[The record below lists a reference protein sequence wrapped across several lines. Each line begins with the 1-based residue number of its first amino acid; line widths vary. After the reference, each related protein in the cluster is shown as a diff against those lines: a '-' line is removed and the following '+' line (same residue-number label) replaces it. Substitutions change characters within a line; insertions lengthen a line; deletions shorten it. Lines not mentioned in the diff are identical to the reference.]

1 MKFKSFLTILLFLVA
16 TVFTAHAQNTTVS
29 GKVSD
34 GVENLN
40 GVNVVIQ
47 GTSAGVV
54 SDNNGFFSI
63 SSDKELPW
71 TLEFSSLGYSSQSL
85 IVSSNSQVISV
96 TLVSGEPLEEVV
108 VSGSRKPEKV
118 SESVAS
124 ITTINLKEI
133 ERRPTFNAA
142 NLLDNVVGVQV
153 DKQGANRTNVTLRD
167 QVDIFSTSTLV
178 MLDYRDL
185 SQVGLNIF
193 DSGNSNLSMIDLE
206 RVEVVRGPQ
215 AALYG
220 AGVGAG
226 VVHYQSKDPFK
237 YPGSTLQ
244 LQAGAIGNGGTLF
257 KGGFVNLK
265 GNLNMKS
272 VYFRH
277 AVSNEDKTFGYKF
290 NFRYSENGEFNLSD
304 QQKQGVFGA
313 TGSRN
318 IIDPLSNQQ
327 VGVSNV
333 FRDNEHK
340 GVDASLYYRP
350 NNNFSFTAVAG
361 MGSTIGNA
369 WTTGTGEVFADQNS
383 HFLQFRLKSND
394 LFAQYNYTVNKPGR
408 FDDEI
413 GFNYRTGL
421 VSYMESTQSQ
431 LQVQQEIGLDM
442 INTDLSLGFE
452 HKLAQFDTF
461 GRTFGRNENNDDYRV
476 YGAYLSS
483 KTDLTDDLILALS
496 GRFDRFVM
504 LDESAFSPRVGLV
517 WKASPRHSLR
527 LTYNKSHTPPSA
539 LNMFLDIAV
548 ANLTGGDIWVLG
560 NSQAQTFNNVRT
572 SWLFGGGLVPS
583 NPGIGMSHATLFGV
597 LAPGISALVSA
608 DPTYAALKGFLPMLA
623 DQNTLAAVAGQA
635 GFTTGRMVDL
645 DGKEVNL
652 QNGDKGT
659 LQIDNTYE
667 LGFKG
672 MLSDNL
678 SLSFDVYNA
687 QKENFVAQRILS
699 PLVSLPTLGA
709 DFIGTVKPLLY
720 SYALNT
726 IFPTLGLPAAFGPA
740 TADQLATNMANLMAG
755 AAIQNGIAGNTPVG
769 VIQSDQAPEDGG
781 PHLMMG
787 YKNFGKIS
795 YWGFDTALN
804 WRPTDDLTMYANYS
818 VVSETEFEKDE
829 IGALD
834 DPNSYFMNHSKHRVK
849 TGFNYSTG
857 KYNFGLS
864 HKYDSGFNADMGTF
878 YSGAVKQRNIYDFN
892 VGMNINSKTYFDLA
906 LYNVAGKR
914 YSVFPGMPLMGMSGI
929 ATLRLEL

>member
-1 MKFKSFLTILLFLVA
+1 MKFKSFLTSLLFLVA

-277 AVSNEDKTFGYKF
+277 AVSNEDKTFG
-290 NFRYSENGEFNLSD
+290 
-304 QQKQGVFGA
+304 
-313 TGSRN
+313 
-318 IIDPLSNQQ
+318 
-327 VGVSNV
+327 
-333 FRDNEHK
+333 
-340 GVDASLYYRP
+340 
-350 NNNFSFTAVAG
+350 
-361 MGSTIGNA
+361 
-369 WTTGTGEVFADQNS
+369 
-383 HFLQFRLKSND
+383 
-394 LFAQYNYTVNKPGR
+394 
-408 FDDEI
+408 
-413 GFNYRTGL
+413 
-421 VSYMESTQSQ
+421 
-431 LQVQQEIGLDM
+431 
-442 INTDLSLGFE
+442 LSLI
-452 HKLAQFDTF
+452 H
-461 GRTFGRNENNDDYRV
+461 
-476 YGAYLSS
+476 
-483 KTDLTDDLILALS
+483 I
-496 GRFDRFVM
+496 
-504 LDESAFSPRVGLV
+504 
-517 WKASPRHSLR
+517 
-527 LTYNKSHTPPSA
+527 
-539 LNMFLDIAV
+539 
-548 ANLTGGDIWVLG
+548 
-560 NSQAQTFNNVRT
+560 
-572 SWLFGGGLVPS
+572 
-583 NPGIGMSHATLFGV
+583 
-597 LAPGISALVSA
+597 
-608 DPTYAALKGFLPMLA
+608 
-623 DQNTLAAVAGQA
+623 
-635 GFTTGRMVDL
+635 
-645 DGKEVNL
+645 
-652 QNGDKGT
+652 
-659 LQIDNTYE
+659 
-667 LGFKG
+667 
-672 MLSDNL
+672 
-678 SLSFDVYNA
+678 
-687 QKENFVAQRILS
+687 
-699 PLVSLPTLGA
+699 
-709 DFIGTVKPLLY
+709 
-720 SYALNT
+720 
-726 IFPTLGLPAAFGPA
+726 
-740 TADQLATNMANLMAG
+740 
-755 AAIQNGIAGNTPVG
+755 
-769 VIQSDQAPEDGG
+769 
-781 PHLMMG
+781 
-787 YKNFGKIS
+787 
-795 YWGFDTALN
+795 
-804 WRPTDDLTMYANYS
+804 
-818 VVSETEFEKDE
+818 
-829 IGALD
+829 
-834 DPNSYFMNHSKHRVK
+834 
-849 TGFNYSTG
+849 
-857 KYNFGLS
+857 
-864 HKYDSGFNADMGTF
+864 
-878 YSGAVKQRNIYDFN
+878 
-892 VGMNINSKTYFDLA
+892 
-906 LYNVAGKR
+906 
-914 YSVFPGMPLMGMSGI
+914 
-929 ATLRLEL
+929 